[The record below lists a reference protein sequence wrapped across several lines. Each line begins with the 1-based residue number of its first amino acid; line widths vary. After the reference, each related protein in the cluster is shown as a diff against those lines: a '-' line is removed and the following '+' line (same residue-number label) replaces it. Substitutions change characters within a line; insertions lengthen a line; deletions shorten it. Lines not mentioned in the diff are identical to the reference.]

1 MTTKPPQTIAA
12 LAKNVLRE
20 TQAVAASLTETKNR
34 TQDAHTEAQAVA
46 IRAEAAWAEACRAC
60 TKNDRREDAA
70 EALIRLADH
79 PEIIDVLLSGS
90 PSSDHLLN
98 ATMARRGLL
107 SVHKDVIRG
116 RRYFMTELGRDASD
130 LARELRDRLAAPE

>member
-1 MTTKPPQTIAA
+1 MTKKPDTIAS

-20 TQAVAASLTETKNR
+20 AQGVAAGLTEAKNR
-34 TQDAHTEAQAVA
+34 TQDAHTEAQGAA
-46 IRAEAAWAEACRAC
+46 IRAEAAWGEACRAY

-70 EALIRLADH
+70 AALARLADQ
-79 PEIIDVLLSGS
+79 PEIIDALLSGG
-90 PSSDHLLN
+90 PSADYLLN

-116 RRYFMTELGRDASD
+116 KRYYMTELGGDVAK
-130 LARELRDRLAAPE
+130 LARELRDRLATPE